1 VLRLNAELMEI
12 FKEFGPVKRK
22 TASGTEVVLRD
33 CPLDLKKRGS
43 RHPQYKCYLSGSK
56 GAIKCFYCHG
66 DEEGGNLEDLINRR
80 PRRVVQEQLEESV
93 ANAITSI
100 PPSIPVAEI
109 MEGLHPAWLYLN
121 GQRHISFEA
130 VRDSGLRWKN
140 AGVPA
145 WEKVDEDG
153 DRLGTC
159 KMSGLIIP
167 VTIRG
172 ELMGWQICPV
182 PRIKGFL
189 KYITA
194 PGSSFPVYNYD
205 HVVKVGARVCVI
217 TEGVF
222 DTLTLH
228 NIAVGIFTD
237 KINDRKAR
245 LLRAGNFEEI
255 VLCLDDDRDDV
266 HVQRQ
271 MSKLLGCAP
280 LIRSV
285 RLPGG
290 DPNDYN
296 PGDLVKILGLEGREL
311 FR

>member
-1 VLRLNAELMEI
+1 MSRVNSELIQI
-12 FKEFGPVKRK
+12 FEEFGPVKRK
-22 TASGTEVVLRD
+22 TASGNEIVLRN

-43 RHPQYKCYLSGSK
+43 RHPQFKCYLNGSK
-56 GAIKCFYCHG
+56 GLIKCFYCHG
-66 DEEGGNLEDLINRR
+66 DGEGGNLEDLITRR
-80 PRRVVQEQLEESV
+80 PRRVVQGEPEESV
-93 ANAITSI
+93 TNSI
-100 PPSIPVAEI
+100 PPIPPSMLVAEI
-109 MEGLHPAWLYLN
+109 TQGLHPAWLYVN
-121 GQRHISFEA
+121 GRRHISFEA
-130 VRDSGLRWKN
+130 VRDSGIRWKN
-140 AGVPA
+140 VGVPA
-145 WEKVDEDG
+145 WEKIDEDG
-153 DRLGTC
+153 DKFGVC
-159 KMSGLIIP
+159 KMPGLIIP

-182 PRIKGFL
+182 PRIEGFL

-194 PGSSFPVYNYD
+194 SGSSIPLYNYD
-205 HVVKVGARVCVI
+205 HIVKVGSRVCVI

-237 KINDRKAR
+237 KINERKAR

-255 VLCLDDDRDDV
+255 ILCLDSDRDDV

-271 MSKLLGCAP
+271 MSRLAECSP
-280 LIRSV
+280 VVRSV

-290 DPNDYN
+290 DPNDYS
-296 PGDLVKILGLEGREL
+296 PGELVKILGLEGREL

>member
-1 VLRLNAELMEI
+1 MLRLNAELIQI
-12 FKEFGPVKRK
+12 FEAYGPVKRK
-22 TASGTEVVLRD
+22 TASGTEIVLQT
-33 CPLDLKKRGS
+33 CPLDLKKRGT
-43 RHPQYKCYLSGSK
+43 RHPPFKCYLNGSK
-56 GAIKCFYCHG
+56 GSFKCFYCHG
-66 DEEGGNLEDLINRR
+66 DGEGGNLEDLITRR
-80 PRRVVQEQLEESV
+80 PRRPVQEDPEELVTNS
-93 ANAITSI
+93 ITPI
-100 PPSIPVAEI
+100 PPSIPIVEI
-109 MEGLHPAWLYLN
+109 KEGLHPSWLYLN

-130 VRDSGLRWKN
+130 VRDSGIRWKN
-140 AGVPA
+140 SGVPA

-153 DRLGTC
+153 ERFGTC
-159 KMSGLIIP
+159 KMPGLIIP

-182 PRIKGFL
+182 PRIEGFL

-194 PGSSFPVYNYD
+194 AGSSFPLYNYD
-205 HVVKVGARVCVI
+205 HVVRVGSRVCVV

-228 NIAVGIFTD
+228 NISVGIFTD
-237 KINDRKAR
+237 KINDRKVR

-255 VLCLDDDRDDV
+255 ILCLDSDRDDV

-271 MSKLLGCAP
+271 MSKLAGCAP
-280 LIRSV
+280 TIRSV

>member
-1 VLRLNAELMEI
+1 MLRLNSELMEI

-22 TASGTEVVLRD
+22 TASGTEIVLQT
-33 CPLDLKKRGS
+33 CPLDLKKRGK
-43 RHPQYKCYLSGSK
+43 RHTEFKCYLNGSK
-56 GAIKCFYCHG
+56 ESVKCFYCHG
-66 DEEGGNLEDLINRR
+66 DGEGANLEDLITRR
-80 PRRVVQEQLEESV
+80 PRRAVLETAEEPVS
-93 ANAITSI
+93 NPISGM
-100 PPSIPVAEI
+100 PPSIAVTEI
-109 MEGLHPAWLYLN
+109 KEGLHPAWLYVN
-121 GQRHISFEA
+121 GQRKISFEA

-153 DRLGTC
+153 DRFGTC
-159 KMSGLIIP
+159 KMPGLIIP

-182 PRIKGFL
+182 PRIDGFL

-194 PGSSFPVYNYD
+194 PGSSFPLYNYD

-222 DTLTLH
+222 DALTLH

-237 KINDRKAR
+237 KINDRKVR

-255 VLCLDDDRDDV
+255 LLCLDDDRDDV

-271 MSKLLGCAP
+271 MSKLAGCAP
-280 LIRSV
+280 SIRAV